1 MVKKKKQ
8 KERKRVNNNE
18 IRPGSTRTRGLM
30 LKSKRSEYH
39 CCEES
44 RSFIPVG
51 CEDVQG
57 WRLLARLEG
66 LLHRNGQRRA
76 VKQLLV
82 LNGGAPESLPHGDV
96 LKRHWGSG
104 GEGGHP

>member
-1 MVKKKKQ
+1 M
-8 KERKRVNNNE
+8 KRAE
-18 IRPGSTRTRGLM
+18 A
-30 LKSKRSEYH
+30 E
-39 CCEES
+39 
-44 RSFIPVG
+44 FIPVG

-66 LLHRNGQRRA
+66 LLHRSGQGRA

-104 GEGGHP
+104 GEGGHS